1 MKLRNALVHL
11 FLIALAL
18 GMASTAA
25 PAQATGTVYIPF
37 AFTANHQIVPSGF
50 YKIDLLSDRFLALVD
65 SKTGTTQTILMVR
78 PAQGTNISKRN
89 GLVFYFSG
97 QRYYL
102 KEVKVAGSSMRSELA
117 VQPVHERTLAQG
129 AAPESSTIEIAEK

>member
-1 MKLRNALVHL
+1 MKLRNAFVHL

-18 GMASTAA
+18 GMASKAA
-25 PAQATGTVYIPF
+25 SAQATGTIYIPF

-50 YKIDLLSDRFLALVD
+50 YKVDLLSDRYLALID
-65 SKTGTTQTILMVR
+65 GKTGTTQTVLMVR
-78 PAQGTNISKRN
+78 PEQGPNISTRS
-89 GLVFYFSG
+89 GFVFHVSG

-117 VQPVHERTLAQG
+117 VQPKTEPTVAEG
-129 AAPESSTIEIAEK
+129 ASPLNSTVEIAVK